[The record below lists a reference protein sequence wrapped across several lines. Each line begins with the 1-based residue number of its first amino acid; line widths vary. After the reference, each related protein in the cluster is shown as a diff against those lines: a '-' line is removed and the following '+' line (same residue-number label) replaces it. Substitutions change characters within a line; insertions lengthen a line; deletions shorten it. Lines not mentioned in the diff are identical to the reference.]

1 MNAKTDYLGRFKI
14 TKQAAIWLL
23 AFSLLIIANDTYLVF
38 SGVSLLQGFHI
49 VTAAF
54 GLIAL
59 IVGTFCAW
67 LLFSQKGHEVLVKP
81 QNQKHGNFVLDIEQ
95 LYQVVKSSLI
105 LAIIIFVVAF
115 AASNVIG
122 FDHASNIMFDYPG
135 EIVVLLLVLCF
146 PFVYWF
152 KR

>member
-1 MNAKTDYLGRFKI
+1 MSQLPKQSKERWRFLRNGVGLTTLGDRLSHLRKTRRTSASVARTHGIIYSLPS
-14 TKQAAIWLL
+14 AAIWLL

-38 SGVSLLQGFHI
+38 SGVPLLRGFHI

-59 IVGTFCAW
+59 VVGTLCAW

-81 QNQKHGNFVLDIEQ
+81 KNQRHGKFVLDIEQ

-105 LAIIIFVVAF
+105 LAIIIF
-115 AASNVIG
+115 
-122 FDHASNIMFDYPG
+122 
-135 EIVVLLLVLCF
+135 
-146 PFVYWF
+146 
-152 KR
+152 